1 MKNLFF
7 CLLALVFFGCAS
19 TKNMDEP
26 QKKEL
31 LAYTQKF
38 EAQNF
43 LVVASYI
50 NPIYAQEKG
59 EDGMDKND
67 DFIVSLYPKE
77 AGILIHTIEVNGSS
91 DEISVHLLNDD
102 EPLLDKLA
110 FRTPWA
116 KYYKIS
122 VPAKDGSV
130 LNLSFSAGGENS
142 QTHQV
147 SLNFQKIARS
157 LYWSP
162 R

>member
-7 CLLALVFFGCAS
+7 CFFALMFFGCAS
-19 TKNMDEP
+19 MQNMDEP

-38 EAQNF
+38 EAENF
-43 LVVASYI
+43 LIVASYI

-59 EDGMDKND
+59 ENGMDKND

-77 AGILIHTIEVNGSS
+77 AGILIHTIEINGSS
-91 DEISVHLLNDD
+91 DDISVNLLNDD
-102 EPLLDKLA
+102 EPLLNKLA
-110 FRTPWA
+110 FRSPWS

-122 VPAKDGSV
+122 APAKDSAT
-130 LNLSFSAGGENS
+130 LNLSFSASGENS
-142 QTHQV
+142 QMHQV
-147 SLNFQKIARS
+147 SLNFQKIAKS